1 MLTINIKE
9 KKYSDKIVLK
19 DLDLQIH
26 SNGIYGVVGKNGQGK
41 TSFFKCIL
49 GLENY
54 EGNCALNNQ
63 KIALQDIAWC
73 PAEPIIYEELTTKEF
88 SEFYCKLL
96 NIKNTT
102 TNNLFEVPDDKL
114 IKEFSTGMKKKAYLN
129 AIFQKKYALYI
140 LDEPFNGLDI
150 ESNYQLMHYLNHLS
164 KESIVLISSHILDV
178 LYTNCKEIY
187 LIDNTTI
194 SLFEE
199 QNYNDIQVKLFKK
212 GNNSEKY

>member
-73 PAEPIIYEELTTKEF
+73 PAEPIIYE
-88 SEFYCKLL
+88 
-96 NIKNTT
+96 
-102 TNNLFEVPDDKL
+102 
-114 IKEFSTGMKKKAYLN
+114 
-129 AIFQKKYALYI
+129 
-140 LDEPFNGLDI
+140 
-150 ESNYQLMHYLNHLS
+150 
-164 KESIVLISSHILDV
+164 
-178 LYTNCKEIY
+178 
-187 LIDNTTI
+187 
-194 SLFEE
+194 
-199 QNYNDIQVKLFKK
+199 
-212 GNNSEKY
+212 